1 MTISKEIT
9 RLEHSAIKLTITVGK
24 EDLNTEYDQIVAD
37 YRKTLQIP
45 GFRKGKVPKTVL
57 ERKFGDSLKAETLAR
72 ILDRSVTQVFEDP
85 AFPGADRPLP
95 YSTPEVQDE
104 PELDLERDLVF
115 SVVYDVLPQITLGTW
130 QGLAIE
136 VPEVTIT
143 DEDINRELEVI
154 RERNAIVFD
163 KDDGAG
169 AAAGD
174 VVTIQ
179 YSELTDTGEPVPG
192 TERQDFVFTLGSGHN
207 IYHVDDDMMGMK
219 RGETRDIEKTYPE
232 DFYDMD
238 LAGKTKNIRV
248 TLTAL
253 KEKDLPELND
263 DFAQDVDER
272 HKTLE
277 DLKANIQA
285 SLTEDLERRLQ
296 TNKIN
301 KLLEKIMETSP
312 VDIPESMIRFQLD
325 ARWRSAVR
333 SMQLPAAE
341 MSNLMEKKEGSF
353 GILAEAWR
361 PDVIKVLHSRII
373 VEAIMKDRG
382 IEASDEEVEQEYTR
396 IAAKTKTPVEE
407 IRSYYEAEAERKD
420 LLVDGIKDRKVNE
433 LLLAENTIKL
443 GNPVSYHDL
452 IEHKD
457 SKEL

>member
-9 RLEHSAIKLTITVGK
+9 RLEHSALKITITVDK
-24 EDLNTEYDQIVAD
+24 EELKAAYDQIVAD

-45 GFRKGKVPKTVL
+45 GFRKGKVPETVL

-72 ILDRSVTQVFEDP
+72 ILDRSVTEIFEDP
-85 AFPGADRPLP
+85 TFPEADRPLP

-104 PELDLERDLVF
+104 PKLDLEADLVF

-130 QGLAIE
+130 QGLAVAIPD
-136 VPEVTIT
+136 VKIT
-143 DEDINRELEVI
+143 DEDIHRELEVI

-163 KDDGAG
+163 KDDEAG
-169 AAAGD
+169 AATGD

-179 YSELTDTGEPVPG
+179 YSELSDTGEPIPG
-192 TERQDFVFTLGSGHN
+192 TERQDFVFTLGSGHT
-207 IYHVDDDMMGMK
+207 IYHLDDDMIGMK

-238 LAGKTKNIRV
+238 LAGKTKKIRV
-248 TLTAL
+248 GLTAL

-263 DFAQDVDER
+263 DFAQDVDEKY
-272 HKTLE
+272 KTLE
-277 DLKANIQA
+277 DLKASVQA
-285 SLTEDLERRLQ
+285 YLTEDLEERLQ

-325 ARWRSAVR
+325 ARWRNVVR

-341 MSNLMEKKEGSF
+341 IPNLLEKKDGTF
-353 GILAEAWR
+353 GVLAEAWR
-361 PDVIKVLHSRII
+361 PEVIKALHSRLI

-382 IEASDEEVEQEYTR
+382 IGASDEEVEQEYAR
-396 IAAKTKTPVEE
+396 IAARAKTPVEE
-407 IRSYYEAEAERKD
+407 IRSYYKAEAERKD
-420 LLVDGIKDRKVNE
+420 LLVDAIKDRKVNE
-433 LLLAENTIKL
+433 LLLMENTIKP
-443 GNPVSYHDL
+443 GNPLSYHDL